1 MDDATRV
8 AEINP
13 VDQLEHDEAD
23 LLLGDRVLVLREV
36 FLEVVLGKLED
47 QMQLLLAGGVD
58 HVHQA
63 ASQREYLTILGCG
76 FNSFKMEISRMAVE
90 GTP

>member
-1 MDDATRV
+1 MDDAARV

-13 VDQLEHDEAD
+13 IDQLEHDEAD
-23 LLLGDRVLVLREV
+23 LLLGDGVLVLGEV
-36 FLEVVLGKLED
+36 FLEVVFGEFKD
-47 QMQLLLAGGVD
+47 QMQLLLAGSVD

-63 ASQREYLTILGCG
+63 VSQRGYLTILGCG

>member
-8 AEINP
+8 AEVYPI
-13 VDQLEHDEAD
+13 DQLEHDEAD

-36 FLEVVLGKLED
+36 FLEVVFREFKD
-47 QMQLLLAGGVD
+47 QMQLLLAGSVD

-63 ASQREYLTILGCG
+63 EWRRKYLTILG
-76 FNSFKMEISRMAVE
+76 
-90 GTP
+90 